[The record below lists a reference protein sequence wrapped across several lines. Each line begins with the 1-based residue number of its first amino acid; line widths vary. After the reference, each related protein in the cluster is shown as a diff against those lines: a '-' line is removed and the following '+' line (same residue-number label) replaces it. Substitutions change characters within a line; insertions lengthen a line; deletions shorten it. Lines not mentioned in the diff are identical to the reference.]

1 MNNQKRIDQ
10 LKLEMQVA
18 VDEFNK
24 IQEKIKEL
32 VVGRDLLK
40 LKAYSCEERIKELQF
55 QETEHLN
62 LKKDQKTLYG
72 EIN

>member
-1 MNNQKRIDQ
+1 MENQKRIDQ

-32 VVGRDLLK
+32 VVARDALK
-40 LKAYSCEERIKELQF
+40 MKAYSCSERLNELQGK
-55 QETEHLN
+55 EEITTEI
-62 LKKDQKTLYG
+62 KT
-72 EIN
+72 EVVE

>member
-1 MNNQKRIDQ
+1 MTKSQKRIDQ

-32 VVGRDLLK
+32 VTARDALK
-40 LKAYSCEERIKELQF
+40 MKAFSCDERIKELQGIEKI
-55 QETEHLN
+55 ETT
-62 LKKDQKTLYG
+62 KT
-72 EIN
+72 EVVN

>member
-1 MNNQKRIDQ
+1 MSNQKRIDQ

-32 VVGRDLLK
+32 TVARESLK
-40 LKAYSCEERIKELQF
+40 MKAFSCSERIKELQG
-55 QETEHLN
+55 QEEIKEPTS
-62 LKKDQKTLYG
+62 KTV
-72 EIN
+72 N

>member
-1 MNNQKRIDQ
+1 MSNKEQRISQ

-32 VVGRDLLK
+32 VVARDAFK
-40 LKAYSCEERIKELQF
+40 MKAFSCSERLKELQGDN
-55 QETEHLN
+55 EVTS
-62 LKKDQKTLYG
+62 
-72 EIN
+72 EIKAEVVE

>member
-1 MNNQKRIDQ
+1 MKNQKRIDQ

-32 VVGRDLLK
+32 VVGRDALK
-40 LKAYSCEERIKELQF
+40 MKAFSCEERIKELQML
-55 QETEHLN
+55 ETETEVTTVQT
-62 LKKDQKTLYG
+62 DS
-72 EIN
+72 